1 MTVNYRDTLNLPDTD
16 FSMKAGLPR
25 KEPEILD
32 LWSKQDLYAK
42 IRKKYENKELF
53 LLHDGPPYANGDI
66 HLGHSVNKILKDITI
81 KYKTL
86 SGFDAPYVPGWDCHG
101 LPIELNVEKKHG
113 KNSELVKNKESFQ
126 KACKEY
132 AETQINKQLDDFKRL
147 GVFGDWKNSYKSL
160 DPKFEADIVRSLGI
174 IYKEGHLEKG
184 EKPVHWCQDC
194 GSSLAEAEVEYI
206 DKTSKSID
214 VAFKVDETSIDKVKD
229 LFNIKEAD
237 EISFVIW
244 TTTPWTIPSNV
255 AVCINPEFKYSLIK
269 MNNKFYVIA
278 FEMIDHCKE
287 RWKQKFDVI
296 STIQGKKLSD
306 IYLIHP
312 FLERKSVLLHGDHVT
327 TETGTGCVHTAP
339 AHGMDDH
346 LICKKN
352 NIDTINSLNNKA
364 FFKDELDF
372 IAGLPA
378 IKADPLIVEK
388 LQEHNALI
396 NIEDYHH
403 SYPHCWRHK
412 TPLIFTSTPQWFI
425 SMKKNNLIKDALKD
439 IKNVNWEPSWGF
451 QRIES
456 MLSDR
461 PDWCISRQ
469 RNWGVPITL
478 VVHKDTGEI
487 HPDQKD
493 LFEKF
498 AQVIEKDGISA
509 WDKLN
514 LEDFIDDHEEY
525 IKTSDSLDVWF
536 DSGVT
541 HYAVSSKRFGN
552 KVISDL
558 YLEGSDQHR
567 GWFQSSL
574 LTSIA
579 MNNSAPYKTVLTHGF
594 VVDEQGRKQ
603 SKSLGNVVSP
613 QKVWDSLGADILR
626 LWVASTDFRSEMV
639 ASDEILKRTS
649 DQYRRIRNTFRFI
662 LGNLSDFND
671 KNKVEFNDQ
680 VELDKW
686 IINETKILQ
695 KEITALYESYSYHK
709 ATQKIHNFC
718 VNELGGIYLDIVK
731 DRLYTCKNDSLAR
744 RSCQTSLDFILNVLV
759 RLIAPILSYTAEEI
773 WQTSDRLNHQEKSV
787 FLSNFDT
794 FEIELESSI
803 NQSEWKRIFEIK
815 DAVNQSIEEMRN
827 DNKLKGSLDSVV
839 NIQATSN
846 DFQILN
852 KLGDELHFLFISSEA
867 KVKEGNTFKIKVT
880 SSNNAKCVRCWH
892 RDLSVGSIQEHPEL
906 CNRCIDNIENDG
918 EQRKSV

>member
-147 GVFGDWKNSYKSL
+147 GVFGDWENSYKSL

-278 FEMIDHCKE
+278 FEMVDHCKE

-296 STIQGKKLSD
+296 STTEGKKLSD

-541 HYAVSSKRFGN
+541 HFAVSSKRFGN

-759 RLIAPILSYTAEEI
+759 MLIAPILSYTAEEI
-773 WQTSDRLNHQEKSV
+773 WQTSNRLNDQEKSV

-794 FEIELESSI
+794 FEIESESII

-880 SSNNAKCVRCWH
+880 TSKNAKCVRCWH
-892 RDLSVGSIQEHPEL
+892 RDLSIGSIQEHPEL

-918 EQRKSV
+918 EQGKSV

>member
-1 MTVNYRDTLNLPDTD
+1 
-16 FSMKAGLPR
+16 
-25 KEPEILD
+25 
-32 LWSKQDLYAK
+32 
-42 IRKKYENKELF
+42 
-53 LLHDGPPYANGDI
+53 
-66 HLGHSVNKILKDITI
+66 
-81 KYKTL
+81 
-86 SGFDAPYVPGWDCHG
+86 
-101 LPIELNVEKKHG
+101 
-113 KNSELVKNKESFQ
+113 
-126 KACKEY
+126 
-132 AETQINKQLDDFKRL
+132 
-147 GVFGDWKNSYKSL
+147 
-160 DPKFEADIVRSLGI
+160 
-174 IYKEGHLEKG
+174 
-184 EKPVHWCQDC
+184 
-194 GSSLAEAEVEYI
+194 
-206 DKTSKSID
+206 
-214 VAFKVDETSIDKVKD
+214 
-229 LFNIKEAD
+229 
-237 EISFVIW
+237 
-244 TTTPWTIPSNV
+244 
-255 AVCINPEFKYSLIK
+255 
-269 MNNKFYVIA
+269 
-278 FEMIDHCKE
+278 
-287 RWKQKFDVI
+287 
-296 STIQGKKLSD
+296 
-306 IYLIHP
+306 
-312 FLERKSVLLHGDHVT
+312 
-327 TETGTGCVHTAP
+327 
-339 AHGMDDH
+339 
-346 LICKKN
+346 
-352 NIDTINSLNNKA
+352 
-364 FFKDELDF
+364 
-372 IAGLPA
+372 
-378 IKADPLIVEK
+378 
-388 LQEHNALI
+388 
-396 NIEDYHH
+396 
-403 SYPHCWRHK
+403 
-412 TPLIFTSTPQWFI
+412 
-425 SMKKNNLIKDALKD
+425 
-439 IKNVNWEPSWGF
+439 
-451 QRIES
+451 
-456 MLSDR
+456 
-461 PDWCISRQ
+461 
-469 RNWGVPITL
+469 
-478 VVHKDTGEI
+478 
-487 HPDQKD
+487 
-493 LFEKF
+493 
-498 AQVIEKDGISA
+498 
-509 WDKLN
+509 
-514 LEDFIDDHEEY
+514 
-525 IKTSDSLDVWF
+525 
-536 DSGVT
+536 
-541 HYAVSSKRFGN
+541 
-552 KVISDL
+552 
-558 YLEGSDQHR
+558 
-567 GWFQSSL
+567 
-574 LTSIA
+574 